1 MGGEDGV
8 PAPEPPRQGRPGP
21 RPDLGSV
28 QLCRLGRQV
37 WGNLLNGH
45 PGKPGISGA
54 ALGVGP
60 HPHPRHSRLPH
71 RVKRTRFIPGLAE
84 VGSPGSNSHPTE
96 SGETSCRLGTG
107 AAPGALRPHPWRGGG
122 RGAQGWKVRQRW
134 GLLEPAG
141 RPSEDS
147 LPSPG
152 AKVHTGW
159 RPREPLWVQVQ
170 LGHPCWWT
178 WSRKSHCPEPV
189 SSVPKGRDF
198 VPLSQMMQVN
208 WGEAPKGPAEGLEG

>member
-1 MGGEDGV
+1 MDT
-8 PAPEPPRQGRPGP
+8 
-21 RPDLGSV
+21 LGSLASRELPLALAPPATPGTPASCIV
-28 QLCRLGRQV
+28 SRGRASSWASQR
-37 WGNLLNGH
+37 WG
-45 PGKPGISGA
+45 P
-54 ALGVGP
+54 
-60 HPHPRHSRLPH
+60 
-71 RVKRTRFIPGLAE
+71 
-84 VGSPGSNSHPTE
+84 PGSNSHPTE
-96 SGETSCRLGTG
+96 SGETSCWLGTG

>member
-1 MGGEDGV
+1 MDT
-8 PAPEPPRQGRPGP
+8 
-21 RPDLGSV
+21 LGS
-28 QLCRLGRQV
+28 LASRELP
-37 WGNLLNGH
+37 L
-45 PGKPGISGA
+45 
-54 ALGVGP
+54 ALAP

-96 SGETSCRLGTG
+96 SGETSCQLGTG

-147 LPSPG
+147 LPSAG